1 MDEKIRNSLD
11 KTSDIVLIHAY
22 LSDEERKSVCH
33 KFIKQFKSFGYD
45 VIITSHLPLDKDTQE
60 LVDYAIYDKEN
71 TLIDDPALKGYLV
84 HYAYAPTDDGG
95 VKPLFNIASREFFK
109 NNTIF
114 AVLRLLLAGVTY
126 AKLLNK
132 KIIHLFDYDGF
143 LPTDDELIENT
154 DIILNKRKQAVFYE
168 REKEDLDIEHWGT
181 RRIRHWQIMTLIM
194 SCDVD
199 FLYRRLSMYSNDHLK
214 EMIIQYGMQ
223 MGEELLGYV
232 LGVSYLNKETNTF
245 EENIEFKNLEEASKK
260 IGFEKQ
266 QVYTDAEFP
275 WICIARD
282 PDESKMGYRFFAM
295 PPKGR
300 IDCEIFRNGEL
311 YSVFTC
317 NDWGYRTDFFH
328 EEGLENI
335 TIRVNGEFFREY
347 DFTNPGTKMKILMH
361 NIWTDAPQQ

>member
-1 MDEKIRNSLD
+1 MTD

-71 TLIDDPALKGYLV
+71 TLIDDPAYKGYMI
-84 HYAYAPTDDGG
+84 HYCYAPDGKG
-95 VKPLFNIASREFFK
+95 GTTPMFNIASREFFK

-114 AVLRLLLAGVTY
+114 AVLRLLLAGAAY
-126 AKLLNK
+126 AKVLNK

-143 LPTDDELIENT
+143 LPTDEELIENR
-154 DIILNKRKQAVFYE
+154 DIILNQRKQAVFYE
-168 REKEDLDIEHWGT
+168 RETENLDIEHWGS

-199 FLYRRLSMYSNDHLK
+199 FLYRRLKMYPNDHLK
-214 EMIIQYGMQ
+214 EMILHHGMQ

-232 LGVSYLNKETNTF
+232 LGVSYLNKEQNTF
-245 EENIEFKNLEEASKK
+245 EENIEIKNLEDASKK

-282 PDESKMGYRFFAM
+282 PDETKKGYRFFAM
-295 PPKGR
+295 PPKGK
-300 IDCEIFRNGEL
+300 IDCVIFRNGEHH
-311 YSVFTC
+311 SAFSC
-317 NDWGYRTDFFH
+317 QDWGYRTDFFH

-335 TIRVNGEFFREY
+335 TIHVNGKFFREY
-347 DFTNPGTKMKILMH
+347 DFTNPGTKTKILMH
-361 NIWTDAPQQ
+361 NIWTNAPEQ

>member
-1 MDEKIRNSLD
+1 MID

-60 LVDYAIYDKEN
+60 LVDYAIYDKDN
-71 TLIDDPALKGYLV
+71 TLIDDPALKGYLI
-84 HYAYAPTDDGG
+84 HYAYAPDDEGNP
-95 VKPLFNIASREFFK
+95 VPLFNIASREFFK

-132 KIIHLFDYDGF
+132 KVIHLFDYDGF
-143 LPTDDELIENT
+143 LPFDDELIENS
-154 DIILNKRKQAVFYE
+154 DIILNQEKQAVFYE
-168 REKEDLDIEHWGT
+168 RETEHLDIEHWGE

-194 SCDVD
+194 SCNVD
-199 FLYRRLSMYSNDHLK
+199 FLYRRLRMYPNQHLK
-214 EMIIQYGMQ
+214 RMITQFGMQ

-232 LGVSYLNKETNTF
+232 LGISYLNKGENTF
-245 EENIEFKNLEEASKK
+245 EENIEIKNLEEISKK

-275 WICIARD
+275 WICLAKD
-282 PDESKMGYRFFAM
+282 PAQDGYRFFAM
-295 PPKGR
+295 APKGT
-300 IDCEIFRNGEL
+300 IHVKLFYNNEL
-311 YSVFTC
+311 YSAFSC
-317 NDWGYRTDFFH
+317 SDWGYRTDYFA
-328 EEGLENI
+328 ELGLNNI
-335 TIRVNGEFFREY
+335 TIHVNDEFFREY
-347 DFTNPGTKMKILMH
+347 DFTDPGTKTKILMH
-361 NIWTDAPQQ
+361 SIWTDAPQQ

>member
-1 MDEKIRNSLD
+1 MID

-60 LVDYAIYDKEN
+60 LVDYAIYDKDN
-71 TLIDDPALKGYLV
+71 TLIDDPALKGYLI
-84 HYAYAPTDDGG
+84 HYAYAPDDEGNP
-95 VKPLFNIASREFFK
+95 VPLFNIASREFFK

-143 LPTDDELIENT
+143 LPTDEELIKNS
-154 DIILNKRKQAVFYE
+154 DIILNQGKQAVFYE
-168 REKEDLDIEHWGT
+168 RETENLDAEHWGE

-194 SCDVD
+194 SCNVD
-199 FLYRRLSMYSNDHLK
+199 FLYRRLNMYSDDHLK
-214 EMIIQYGMQ
+214 KMITYKGMQ

-232 LGVSYLNKETNTF
+232 LGVSYLNKEKDTF
-245 EENIEFKNLEEASKK
+245 EENIEIKNLEESSQR

-266 QVYTDAEFP
+266 KVYTDAEFP
-275 WICIARD
+275 WICLAKD
-282 PDESKMGYRFFAM
+282 PAQDGYRFFAM
-295 PPKGR
+295 PPKGT
-300 IDCEIFRNGEL
+300 IHVKVFYNHNL
-311 YSVFTC
+311 YSAFTC
-317 NDWGYRTDFFH
+317 SDWGYRTDYFAS
-328 EEGLENI
+328 EGLENI
-335 TIRVNGEFFREY
+335 TIHVNDEFFREY
-347 DFTNPGTKMKILMH
+347 DFTDPKTEALILM
-361 NIWTDAPQQ
+361 NSIWTDAPK